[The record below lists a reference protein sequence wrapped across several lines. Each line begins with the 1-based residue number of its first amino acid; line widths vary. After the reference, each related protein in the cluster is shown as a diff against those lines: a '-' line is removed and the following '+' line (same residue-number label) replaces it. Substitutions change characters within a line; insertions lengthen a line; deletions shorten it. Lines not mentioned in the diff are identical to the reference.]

1 MKEGEG
7 WGWGGGDKRMNGE
20 SKKEEMK
27 EVKKGDRQY
36 WQRIIKVKRI
46 LKKLTKWRFDQEES
60 SAWWKR
66 FQRCMERESTAAER
80 RSLPGVSP

>member
-36 WQRIIKVKRI
+36 
-46 LKKLTKWRFDQEES
+46 
-60 SAWWKR
+60 
-66 FQRCMERESTAAER
+66 
-80 RSLPGVSP
+80 